1 MPWRLLAGKATRAGE
16 AGGPEPRPCPSPP
29 SQGPP
34 ELRRPWWQLES
45 LLLQVPSPELI
56 RGSRFSSLQK

>member
-16 AGGPEPRPCPSPP
+16 AEGPKPRPCPSPP

-34 ELRRPWWQLES
+34 ELRGHWWQL
-45 LLLQVPSPELI
+45 
-56 RGSRFSSLQK
+56 